1 MEAIILAGGLGTR
14 LRSMISDVPKCM
26 APVAGEPFL
35 YYLLKTLEAAGF
47 KHVILSLG
55 YKHEIIEDWIKK
67 IQTSLQIST
76 IIEQEPLGTGGAVK
90 LALTIARQSEVFIF
104 NGDTFLGLDYAA
116 MLTLHKQSA
125 AQATLGLKEMH
136 DFDRY
141 GVVEL
146 DKRTNQIVGFKEKR
160 HCVSGLINGGV
171 YLISKKELDSYP
183 AKFSLEKD
191 YFEAVVQTKILS
203 GYISQG
209 YFIDIGIPEDYLRAQ
224 DDFGNGTY
232 ACL

>member
-160 HCVSGLINGGV
+160 HCVSGLIDRK
-171 YLISKKELDSYP
+171 S
-183 AKFSLEKD
+183 
-191 YFEAVVQTKILS
+191 VV
-203 GYISQG
+203 
-209 YFIDIGIPEDYLRAQ
+209 
-224 DDFGNGTY
+224 
-232 ACL
+232 

>member
-90 LALTIARQSEVFIF
+90 LALTIARQSEA
-104 NGDTFLGLDYAA
+104 LY
-116 MLTLHKQSA
+116 
-125 AQATLGLKEMH
+125 
-136 DFDRY
+136 
-141 GVVEL
+141 
-146 DKRTNQIVGFKEKR
+146 
-160 HCVSGLINGGV
+160 
-171 YLISKKELDSYP
+171 
-183 AKFSLEKD
+183 
-191 YFEAVVQTKILS
+191 
-203 GYISQG
+203 
-209 YFIDIGIPEDYLRAQ
+209 
-224 DDFGNGTY
+224 
-232 ACL
+232 